1 MRTKSEEEKEKK
13 GHNSVAPLTHE
24 TVADRKR
31 ILRTL
36 LNQINTHAKYT
47 VAAMADDV
55 VSPYF
60 LRRPSGIMQLDID
73 TGGGLPAGGVSM
85 VSGPDNAGKSYLLY
99 KYFAMHQRLMGSRS
113 TLALAP
119 VEGAPDYFFM
129 RKAGMRVAIP
139 DVMIEERQA
148 ERKQRGLPNFTKAE
162 RADFKD
168 QVGEIVILAGQTGEH
183 LLDAVHDAVR
193 TNLFGIIGIDS
204 FTALLPEEQ
213 AKQSTL
219 EDDGRRASH
228 ATLATNFFQRLYPF
242 LLGMWGRNDTTILC
256 TQQVRA
262 NNKKS
267 EAPSHIQKYI
277 RDWAP
282 AGSYAARHGKMIDM
296 LVWNGEK
303 VREKKKSGS
312 TESAPVIGKWINW
325 ELMKGKAGAHDNT
338 KGDVEFLYETF
349 TDDLR
354 DLITTGIRYKAIVEV
369 DGFLNLVN
377 QNSGEVMKEFENVPN
392 IEVFIERMKA
402 GGIDAELMVR
412 REVLAAARIECAYR

>member
-1 MRTKSEEEKEKK
+1 MRTKSDEEKKEK
-13 GHNSVAPLTHE
+13 NSVAPLAHE
-24 TVADRKR
+24 TAADRKR
-31 ILRTL
+31 VLKTL
-36 LNQINTHAKYT
+36 LSQINTQAKYT

-99 KYFAMHQRLMGSRS
+99 KYYAMHQRLYGNKSM
-113 TLALAP
+113 LALAP
-119 VEGAPDYFFM
+119 VEGAPDYWFM
-129 RKAGMRVAIP
+129 RKAGMRIAIP

-148 ERKQRGLPNFTKAE
+148 ERRQRGLPTFTKAE

-168 QVGEIVILAGQTGEH
+168 QIGEIIILAGQTGEH
-183 LLDAVHDAVR
+183 LLDAVHDSVR

-303 VREKKKSGS
+303 VRGKKKSGS
-312 TESAPVIGKWINW
+312 EESAPVIGKWINW

-338 KGDVEFLYETF
+338 RGDVEFLYDGF
-349 TDDLR
+349 TNDLQ
-354 DLITTGIRYKAIVEV
+354 DLVMTGIRYKAIVE
-369 DGFLNLVN
+369 DEGCLNLVN
-377 QNSGEVMKEFENVPN
+377 QNSGEIMSEFAQVPN
-392 IEVFIERMKA
+392 SDAFIAKMQA
-402 GGIDAELMVR
+402 GGIDSELTVR